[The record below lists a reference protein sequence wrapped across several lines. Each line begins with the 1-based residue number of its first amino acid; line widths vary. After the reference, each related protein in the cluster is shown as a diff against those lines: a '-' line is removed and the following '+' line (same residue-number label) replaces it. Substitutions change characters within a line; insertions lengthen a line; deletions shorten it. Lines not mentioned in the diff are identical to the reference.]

1 MRPTASF
8 LAWWEVEGKE
18 PVATY
23 IVDGGELN
31 HSMVTEATLK
41 REGIAVPEIK
51 GSNSEGKKLG
61 GHYGRGSTE
70 IGRNN
75 QG

>member
-1 MRPTASF
+1 MRPTAVF

-23 IVDGGELN
+23 IVEGGELN

-41 REGIAVPEIK
+41 REGIAIPK
-51 GSNSEGKKLG
+51 TRG
-61 GHYGRGSTE
+61 GIYNKDCKEHARK
-70 IGRNN
+70 IGDMR
-75 QG
+75 